1 MLEVLGGLGD
11 LLGEAT
17 EFGDSGSVRGGGDDV
32 FGGAA
37 ELEEAVL
44 EGGDL
49 GVGED
54 DGVFGQAAALQGGAA
69 FVGALA
75 AGLPTVAASAAH
87 ISGFGEAPAAPA
99 TVLRGG
105 VAARDGEVVD
115 GRLRLFGEIPH
126 PSDPSW
132 PSFAHAGV
140 MAEVHTVSMRPS
152 FPYLADPLPR
162 AFAHRG
168 WHLDELAGMENSL
181 PAFRRAVAEG
191 YRYVETDVHA
201 TSDGV
206 VVVHHD
212 GSLDRTTDGHGEIA
226 SQTWAQLKDVK
237 VGGQA
242 PLSRLE
248 DVLEELPEARFNI
261 DVKANQAVE
270 PFVRTIERTGA
281 YDRVA
286 AASFSD
292 SRLARL
298 RRLAGPKL
306 VTAMGPRSVL
316 VLWLNG
322 WAPLLPLGGL
332 ASGFLAQVPARQG
345 GLTVVDRSFVKT
357 AEKAGCEVHVWTIDD
372 PAEMRRLLDLGVH
385 GIVTDRPDLL
395 RDVLRERGDWTV

>member
-1 MLEVLGGLGD
+1 LLEVLGGLGD
-11 LLGEAT
+11 LLGEAA
-17 EFGDSGSVRGGGDDV
+17 EFGGSGSVVGGGDDV

-44 EGGDL
+44 QGGDL

-75 AGLPTVAASAAH
+75 AGLPAVAAATSDVAA
-87 ISGFGEAPAAPA
+87 FGEAPAAPA
-99 TVLRGG
+99 TVLRSG
-105 VAARDGEVVD
+105 VAARDGEGVD

-126 PSDPSW
+126 PADPSW
-132 PSFAHAGV
+132 PPRAHAGV
-140 MAEVHTVSMRPS
+140 MAEVHTVGMRPS

-168 WHLDELAGMENSL
+168 WHLDDLAGMENSL

-212 GSLDRTTDGHGEIA
+212 ASLDRTTDGHGEIA
-226 SQTWAQLKDVK
+226 TQMWAQLKDVK

-261 DVKANQAVE
+261 DVKANQAVA
-270 PFVRTIERTGA
+270 PFVRTIERMGA

-306 VTAMGPRSVL
+306 ATAMGPRSVL

-332 ASGFLAQVPARQG
+332 APGFLAQVPVRQS
-345 GLTVVDRSFVKT
+345 GLTIVDRSFVKA
-357 AEKAGCEVHVWTIDD
+357 AEKAGVEVHVWTIDD

-395 RDVLRERGDWTV
+395 RDVLVERGAW